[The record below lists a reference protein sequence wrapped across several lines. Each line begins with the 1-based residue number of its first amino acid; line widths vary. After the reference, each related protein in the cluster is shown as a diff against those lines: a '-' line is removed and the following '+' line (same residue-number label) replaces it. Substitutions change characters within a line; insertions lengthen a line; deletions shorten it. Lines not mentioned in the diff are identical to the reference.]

1 MHAETVD
8 TFRHDHVFLGASH
21 RRNERK
27 TWIVIGVCATM
38 MAAEIGGGALFGSMA
53 LVADGLHMSTHAG
66 ALLIAAFAYSFARR
80 HARDERFSFGTGKF
94 GELAA
99 FTSAIVLA
107 MIALLIGY
115 ESVQRF
121 LHPVRIGFGEAIPI
135 AVLGLGVNLLSAWL
149 LRDDHGHGHGPAHD
163 HPHDHPD
170 HDHASHDHARQHRD
184 LNLRAAY
191 VHVMADAAVSVL
203 AIVGLTSARLFGWV
217 WMDPLMGVV
226 GMVVILNWSFGLVRA
241 AGAVLLDMQP
251 DESLADAIEHR
262 LEEGSDRVSDL
273 HLWRVGPGHN
283 AAVVSLV
290 TDHPQP
296 PEAYKAKLRAFP
308 DLSHVTVEVHAC
320 PGDHAAVALA

>member
-1 MHAETVD
+1 MHASTID
-8 TFRHDHVFLGASH
+8 DFRHEHVFLGAAH
-21 RRNERK
+21 ERNERR
-27 TWIVIGVCATM
+27 TWLVIGLCGAM

-53 LVADGLHMSTHAG
+53 LIADGLHMSTHAG
-66 ALLIAAFAYSFARR
+66 ALLIAALAYMFARR
-80 HARDERFSFGTGKF
+80 HARDARFSFGTGKF

-99 FTSAIVLA
+99 FSSAIVLA

-121 LHPVRIGFGEAIPI
+121 LHPVRIAFGQAIPI

-149 LRDDHGHGHGPAHD
+149 LRDEPHHHPGHEHDQDHGHD
-163 HPHDHPD
+163 HRDHT
-170 HDHASHDHARQHRD
+170 HAHRD

-203 AIVGLTSARLFGWV
+203 AIVGLTSAKLFGWV
-217 WMDPLMGVV
+217 WMDPMMGII
-226 GMVVILNWSFGLVRA
+226 GMIVIANWSFGLVRA

-251 DESLADAIEHR
+251 DSGLAHAIEHR
-262 LEEGSDRVSDL
+262 LEDGSDRISDL

-290 TDHPQP
+290 SDHPQA
-296 PEAYKAKLRAFP
+296 PEAYKAKLKGLAG
-308 DLSHVTVEVHAC
+308 LSHVTVEVHAC
-320 PGDHAAVALA
+320 PGLHPA